1 MSLIRITKQ
10 FNFEMAHAL
19 LNYDGP
25 CKNIHGHSYEL
36 FVTVTGEPIN
46 DPRSPKNGMVI
57 DFKDLKAIVK
67 GEIVNEFD
75 HALVISSDTSG
86 EHIRELK
93 SNYEKVIVTPYQPTT
108 ENYLID
114 FVERIKSKLPDG
126 VKLHCM
132 KIRETVTS
140 SAEWYAEDNE

>member
-36 FVTVTGEPIN
+36 FVTVTGVPIN
-46 DPRSPKNGMVI
+46 DPKSPKNGMVI

-75 HALVISSDTSG
+75 HALVISADTSN
-86 EHIRELK
+86 EHVAELK
-93 SNYEKVIVTPYQPTT
+93 KNYEKLIITPYQPTT
-108 ENYLID
+108 ENFLID
-114 FVERIKSKLPDG
+114 FAERIQSKLPKG
-126 VKLHCM
+126 VKLHSM

-140 SAEWYAEDNE
+140 FAEWYAEDNE